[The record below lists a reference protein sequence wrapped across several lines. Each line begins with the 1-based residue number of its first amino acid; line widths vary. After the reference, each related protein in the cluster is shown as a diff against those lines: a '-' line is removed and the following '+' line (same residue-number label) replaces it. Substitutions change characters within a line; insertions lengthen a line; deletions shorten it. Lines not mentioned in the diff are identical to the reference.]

1 MPGNDNKPTFRAR
14 SLSQVGAVAATFRTQ
29 PVDGHTA
36 AHVVDGF
43 AEESGLLDGGL
54 RNLEYG
60 GFGIS
65 DAVLH
70 KNTVCVKNSKSFIKC
85 CYVYLLRRPL
95 QTFRLTTINS
105 TNITNPLWAR
115 G

>member
-29 PVDGHTA
+29 PVDGDTA
-36 AHVVDGF
+36 AHVIDSF
-43 AEESGLLDGGL
+43 AEESGLLDGAL

-60 GFGIS
+60 GFDIS

-70 KNTVCVKNSKSFIKC
+70 KNTVCVKNSESFITYGC
-85 CYVYLLRRPL
+85 DYLLHRPL
-95 QTFRLTTINS
+95 KTI
-105 TNITNPLWAR
+105 
-115 G
+115 